1 MQILAFQHLLS
12 LYISNRHFTTFTIII
27 ITHILCALMFS
38 SRNNVACHSARIVND
53 ARCVVRCRAL
63 IHRAATLHG
72 NAAPKHYTSQFRL
85 IGVLVFSLQP
95 AAHSSQLNAVFLLC
109 CCNNNII
116 CAIPFSSFNFIRR
129 ICCICF
135 CATLLLYR
143 MFSARLRCCLA
154 VRCHLSYALTAAAA
168 TVAAAMH
175 RNDCGNLFATLRC
188 TCACLLGSRPRRHCC
203 VISFPTAPSTHR
215 CLTFAFSL
223 DFLRVQLATTAA
235 SAAVLAAFSGFHFY
249 FVYSTSFFTCSVCC
263 VRPFVSP

>member
-95 AAHSSQLNAVFLLC
+95 AAHSLAQSFCFVVVIIILFVPFLFQVSISFAAFVAFVFVQLFY
-109 CCNNNII
+109 
-116 CAIPFSSFNFIRR
+116 FIACFRR
-129 ICCICF
+129 VSGVALQCVVIW
-135 CATLLLYR
+135 ATRWQLQ
-143 MFSARLRCCLA
+143 
-154 VRCHLSYALTAAAA
+154 
-168 TVAAAMH
+168 
-175 RNDCGNLFATLRC
+175 
-188 TCACLLGSRPRRHCC
+188 PRRWQQRC
-203 VISFPTAPSTHR
+203 VAMIVATCLRLYVALAPVS
-215 CLTFAFSL
+215 
-223 DFLRVQLATTAA
+223 
-235 SAAVLAAFSGFHFY
+235 SAAVPVAIAVWYHFLRRLLRIAA
-249 FVYSTSFFTCSVCC
+249 
-263 VRPFVSP
+263 